1 MICPIALSMAEVGDS
16 WRILILRDALN
27 GLRRFDEFQENL
39 GIATNILSQRLRS
52 LVRDGLLER
61 QRYQQRPTRYEYV
74 PTAKARELW
83 PLFVVLIRW
92 GSKWLQP
99 EGATVELIDRPTG
112 RPVDY
117 VMVERTTGEPL
128 RPKNLA
134 VRGLDHDSS
143 VRDIG

>member
-27 GLRRFDEFQENL
+27 GLRRFDEFQANL

-99 EGATVELIDRPTG
+99 EGATVELIDRPTLG
-112 RPVDY
+112 HV
-117 VMVERTTGEPL
+117 L
-128 RPKNLA
+128 
-134 VRGLDHDSS
+134 
-143 VRDIG
+143 